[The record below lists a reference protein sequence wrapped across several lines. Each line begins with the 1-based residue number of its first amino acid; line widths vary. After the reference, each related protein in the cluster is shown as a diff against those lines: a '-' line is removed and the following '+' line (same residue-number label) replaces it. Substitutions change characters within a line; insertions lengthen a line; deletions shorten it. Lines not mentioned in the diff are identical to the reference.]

1 MANAFSTVPAG
12 WWEDGSTVTGTEL
25 RRGQLPSLVAGG
37 TTPMGVRGGVRPA
50 RGNPLGVTLPGG
62 MFIRAQA
69 GVCAVPGPD
78 TEGAY
83 VMSNPATLDLA
94 VTAANSTNPRIDV
107 FGAEVVPG
115 SPTTWRFRMLDGT
128 PAVTPTVPTYAV
140 AGGFFLPLAQI
151 RTNANATVPTTV
163 TDVRQYS
170 VAAGGTVPFP
180 GLMALSSAAR
190 AAVCAGLPAG
200 TGLYDTAA
208 DVFGVV
214 RNDGTF
220 KPVVGGRLT
229 GRQADFQDYTIIW
242 GVSGSTYDGANPVV
256 FNNLS
261 NGQLIDVQLQATL
274 KLDAAGAQ
282 TVHLTPGGS
291 GFIPSLGNGQ
301 PQRFENVSTSGAD
314 WRQVHFATTVYAS
327 GGTASIV
334 PHILIGSG
342 GNVTVVE
349 SQIWAQVDYL
359 NT

>member
-94 VTAANSTNPRIDV
+94 VTAANSTNPRIDL

-115 SPTTWRFRMLDGT
+115 SPTTWRFRMLDGA
-128 PAVTPTVPTYAV
+128 PAVSPLVPSYSV
-140 AGGFFLPLAQI
+140 PGGFFLPLAQI
-151 RTNANATVPTTV
+151 RVNANGTVPASV
-163 TDVRQYS
+163 TDLRAFT
-170 VAAGGTVPFP
+170 VAPGATVPFP
-180 GLMALSSAAR
+180 GLMALNSAAR
-190 AAVCAGLPAG
+190 AAVCASLPAG
-200 TGLYDTAA
+200 TGLYDPSA
-208 DVFGVV
+208 DVFGIV
-214 RNDGTF
+214 REGGTF
-220 KPVVGGRLT
+220 KPITGGRLT
-229 GRQADFQDYTIIW
+229 GRQADFQDYTIIS
-242 GVSGSTYDGANPVV
+242 GVAQSSYDGANPVV

-261 NGQLIDVQLQATL
+261 NGQLIDVQLQVNL
-274 KLDAAGAQ
+274 KLDSPGAQ

-291 GFIPSLGNGQ
+291 GFVASLGSGT

-314 WRQVHFATTVYAS
+314 WRQVHFATTVYAA

-334 PHILIGSG
+334 PHILIGTG
-342 GNVTVVE
+342 GNVTVTE